1 MTHSPVE
8 QFANV
13 RGEPPLDQKLAL
25 EAATTRLLREF
36 GDQVDEETVDNL
48 LHSAYHRVSAN
59 AKVETFLPLLAE
71 RSTRERLQTLAE
83 SAPG

>member
-8 QFANV
+8 AAAHV

-25 EAATTRLLREF
+25 DAAAARLLREF
-36 GDQVDEETVDNL
+36 GDQVDEETVDQL
-48 LHSAYHRVSAN
+48 LHSAYDRVASH

-71 RSTRERLQTLAE
+71 RYTRERLQTRAE
-83 SAPG
+83 SASG